1 MNYWPS
7 GIRLKYCSHERS
19 CGHFQQHFNYILA
32 ISFIGGGHRSSPWK
46 LPTCRNSLPNYRPA
60 ATHWQNYRPAAT
72 HWQTLPTCRN
82 SLTNFIDLPQLT
94 DKLYRPA
101 ATHSQTLSTC
111 RNSLTNFIAKCC
123 IEYTS
128 PSAGF
133 ELTSN
138 MHWYQD
144 VEQWTINKYNIG
156 SIFIKL

>member
-1 MNYWPS
+1 MRGVVATFNNISTISW
-7 GIRLKYCSHERS
+7 RS
-19 CGHFQQHFNYILA
+19 VLLVEDTGVA
-32 ISFIGGGHRSSPWK
+32 RE
-46 LPTCRNSLPNYRPA
+46 NYRPA
-60 ATHWQNYRPAAT
+60 ATHCQTTDLSQLIAKLPTCCNSLTNYRPAAT

-82 SLTNFIDLPQLT
+82 SLTNFIDLPQFT

-101 ATHSQTLSTC
+101 ATHWQTLSTC

-128 PSAGF
+128 PWAGF
-133 ELTSN
+133 ELTTN